1 MDGQA
6 SRIALVTGA
15 GSGIGEAVA
24 RTLLKAGWTVALTGR
39 RRARLDAVVAQA
51 DPGGERTLAHAADV
65 ADPASVAALFEAIE
79 ARYGRLDLLFNNAG
93 FGIRPASV
101 EDVPLEQ
108 WRAVLDTNLTGAFLC
123 LQHAFRMMKA
133 QTPKGG
139 RIINNG
145 SISAQS
151 PRFGTAA
158 YTASKH
164 GLMGLTRAAALDG
177 RDHNIAVG
185 QIDVG
190 STETPPMQPVT
201 EPKMDVQNVADAV
214 AYMASLP
221 VESNVLSMT
230 VLPTV
235 MPFVGRARARFN
247 SLSAF

>member
-1 MDGQA
+1 MDQKV

-24 RTLLKAGWTVALTGR
+24 RTLLGAGWTVVVTGR
-39 RRARLDAVVAQA
+39 RRERLDAVAADA
-51 DPGGERTLAHAADV
+51 DPGGGRTLVHPADI
-65 ADPASVAALFEAIE
+65 ADPASVAALFDVIAG
-79 ARYGRLDLLFNNAG
+79 RYGRLDLLFNNAG
-93 FGIRPASV
+93 FGIKPTPV

-139 RIINNG
+139 RVINNG
-145 SISAQS
+145 SISAQT
-151 PRFGTAA
+151 PRWGTAA
-158 YTASKH
+158 YTSSKH
-164 GLMGLTRAAALDG
+164 ALMGLTRSAALEG
-177 RDHNIAVG
+177 RDHNIPVG

-190 STETPPMQPVT
+190 STETEPMHNVP

-214 AYMASLP
+214 LYMASLP
-221 VESNVLSMT
+221 LTSNVLAMT

-235 MPFVGRARARFN
+235 MPFVGRG
-247 SLSAF
+247 

>member
-39 RRARLDAVVAQA
+39 RRERLDPVAAQA
-51 DPGGERTLAHAADV
+51 DPGGGRTLVHVADV
-65 ADPASVAALFEAIE
+65 ADPASVAALYEAIR

-93 FGIRPASV
+93 FGIRPTTV

-108 WRAVLDTNLTGAFLC
+108 WKAVLDTNLTGAFLC
-123 LQHAFRMMKA
+123 LQHAFKMMKA

-151 PRFGTAA
+151 PRVGTAA

-164 GLMGLTRAAALDG
+164 GLMGLTKAAALDG

-190 STETPPMQPVT
+190 STETPPMQPVS

-221 VESNVLSMT
+221 PESNVLSMT

-235 MPFVGRARARFN
+235 MPFVGRG
-247 SLSAF
+247 